1 MHLSLI
7 QEEGNNRNKI
17 NIITVKDALLM
28 LFPNVFLYLH
38 LTLITFF
45 FRGFKLYFPFK
56 LIDRG
61 LTSENLKLE
70 FKLIF

>member
-1 MHLSLI
+1 
-7 QEEGNNRNKI
+7 
-17 NIITVKDALLM
+17 M